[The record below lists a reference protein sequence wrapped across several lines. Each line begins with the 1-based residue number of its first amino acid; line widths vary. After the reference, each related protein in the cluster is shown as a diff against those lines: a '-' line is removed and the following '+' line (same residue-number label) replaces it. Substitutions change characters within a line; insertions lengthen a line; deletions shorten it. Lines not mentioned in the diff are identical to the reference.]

1 MIRLASLMLAVA
13 SASLALPAVA
23 QFAKPEDA
31 VKYRQSAMFIQQTHF
46 GRVAAMA
53 NGRIPYDPAAAVAN
67 AEIVAMISQRP
78 WAAYGPGTEGGKAKP
93 EIWKEQAKFQ
103 EYSDKLVADTAK
115 LVVAAKAGNIDALK
129 AAVGPVGGSCKA
141 CHDAFRKD

>member
-1 MIRLASLMLAVA
+1 MNRLASLTLALA
-13 SASLALPAVA
+13 SAMVVLPADA

-31 VKYRQSAMFIQQTHF
+31 IKYRQSAMIIQAAHF

-53 NGRIPYDPAAAVAN
+53 NGRVPYDQASAVAN
-67 AEIVAMISQRP
+67 AEIVAMMSQRP
-78 WAAYGPGTEGGKAKP
+78 WAAYGPGTQGGHAKP
-93 EIWKEQAKFQ
+93 EIWTEQAKFQ
-103 EYSDKLVADTAK
+103 DYSDKLMADTAK

-129 AAVGPVGGSCKA
+129 AAVGPVGGTCKA